1 MKFIIK
7 TALLFALYISVFLL
21 LTTSCA
27 AMQKAKI
34 EREKQLRRQLVTDM
48 LDDIDTDEAL
58 TEDTG
63 G

>member
-1 MKFIIK
+1 
-7 TALLFALYISVFLL
+7 
-21 LTTSCA
+21 
-27 AMQKAKI
+27 MQKAKI